1 MARLIDRLN
10 QELETFGK
18 RAQQVFD
25 EGKLQLERFRLQ
37 RERDESARRLG
48 YLIHQR
54 ERGRTVDQSEID
66 AWLTRMDQHDTEIAR
81 VEREMAARK
90 GEAVTVSDAPP
101 PAGATTGES
110 EVVR

>member
-1 MARLIDRLN
+1 MARIFDRLN

-25 EGKLQLERFRLQ
+25 EGKLQLERFRL
-37 RERDESARRLG
+37 ERDRDEAARRLG

-54 ERGRTVDQSEID
+54 ERGRTVDQLEVD
-66 AWLTRMDQHDTEIAR
+66 AWLTRMDHLDAEIGR
-81 VEREMAARK
+81 VERELASRK
-90 GEAVTVSDAPP
+90 GEAITVSNAPP
-101 PAGATTGES
+101 PASATTGEA